1 MRLAEVRLGKAEV
14 GSSILPDGTRKLKGI
29 PAPQRGQA
37 LQNPTERL
45 TNTPISLGD
54 RWEVCSRVVFPTPDP
69 TPAIW
74 A

>member
-1 MRLAEVRLGKAEV
+1 
-14 GSSILPDGTRKLKGI
+14 
-29 PAPQRGQA
+29 
-37 LQNPTERL
+37 
-45 TNTPISLGD
+45 LGD